1 MMETIKGRN
10 IFLKKQKRRPP
21 FQAGNS
27 DCLGKGTNLGGATM
41 DFFGNDMVALDSPQR
56 WRVVVVI
63 VSKGNA
69 WVTKICV
76 TQPSSAGKTKQAW
89 CDWHPK
95 EWLRTV
101 SWVIARVPYFRC
113 FTDYHRKMTPRKIF
127 LKSVYTETPEFLFFL
142 QKLYLC
148 KSSRRFRLTLSWHT
162 SYKNSVGG
170 RA

>member
-1 MMETIKGRN
+1 MGRKNVKNKDSRDQYRERVEMMETIKGRN

-69 WVTKICV
+69 
-76 TQPSSAGKTKQAW
+76 
-89 CDWHPK
+89 
-95 EWLRTV
+95 
-101 SWVIARVPYFRC
+101 
-113 FTDYHRKMTPRKIF
+113 
-127 LKSVYTETPEFLFFL
+127 
-142 QKLYLC
+142 
-148 KSSRRFRLTLSWHT
+148 
-162 SYKNSVGG
+162 
-170 RA
+170 